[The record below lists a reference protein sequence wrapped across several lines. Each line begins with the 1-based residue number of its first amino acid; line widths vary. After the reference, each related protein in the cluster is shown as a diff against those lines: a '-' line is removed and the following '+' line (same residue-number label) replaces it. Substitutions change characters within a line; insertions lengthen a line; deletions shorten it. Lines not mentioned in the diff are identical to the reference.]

1 MVQSK
6 SLVCVQ
12 KKIIP
17 NIFHLLPLSVIFTT
31 NGLYRFKKLI
41 FKSSLLEYKTI
52 IFYNFCL
59 KSLFIKTFNNVLSSL
74 NFFFFSEFLKYKELM
89 LMNNLIDHNFVP
101 IYFVSYG
108 KTYPL
113 SILDNDFNIF
123 FMKQKLNSLE
133 QSFMIF
139 DWILFFP
146 SIFYKLF

>member
-1 MVQSK
+1 MK
-6 SLVCVQ
+6 NLVCIQ
-12 KKIIP
+12 KKVISNVFP
-17 NIFHLLPLSVIFTT
+17 FLPLSVIFTN

-41 FKSSLLEYKTI
+41 FKTSLTEHKTI

-59 KSLFIKTFNNVLSSL
+59 KSLNIKKFHNILSSL
-74 NFFFFSEFLKYKELM
+74 NFFSFLDYVKYKELM
-89 LMNNLIDHNFVP
+89 IMHNLIDHNFVP

-113 SILDNDFNIF
+113 SILDNDFNLF
-123 FMKQKLNSLE
+123 FTKQKLNNLE
-133 QSFMIF
+133 ISFILF